1 MIRRS
6 VCEEVLGAAL
16 STGADYAEIF
26 AEHTPTSSVNMVD
39 RRIED
44 ASASITA
51 GAGIRVMLGTRTVYG
66 STNDLSKGGLIRLAR
81 QVAEALASGRAEVQ
95 IRLGD
100 FRFRSAHPLLRPSSE
115 VPKKEKAEVL
125 KRCYF
130 AALEADPRIRQ
141 VKARL
146 LDTDRNFLIA
156 NSEGKYILDRQVR
169 TRLVCNSIAED
180 PRGTESGFCGPG
192 RRMGMEMFES
202 AVSPE
207 ETGREASRVAL
218 ARLGA
223 AFCPAGKM
231 TVAIE
236 NGFGGVIFHE
246 ACGHSLEATAVA
258 TGTSQM
264 AGKLGQ
270 KIANEKVTAIDDPT
284 EKNAWGS
291 IDVDDE
297 GTLTHKIVLIEKGVL
312 RSYMI
317 DRLGARRM
325 GMLSTGS
332 ARRQDYSF
340 EPTSR
345 MTNTYIDNG
354 PDDNA
359 DIIASIENGLYA
371 VKMGG
376 GSVNPITGAFNF
388 AVDEGYLV
396 RNGKIG
402 QCVKGASLI
411 GTGSE
416 VLMNIDMVGKNRA
429 NGQGMCG
436 SSSGSIPNEVGQ
448 PLIRISNI
456 TVGGREQ

>member
-1 MIRRS
+1 MISQRI
-6 VCEEVLGAAL
+6 CEEVLSKAL
-16 STGADYAEIF
+16 STGGDYAEIF
-26 AEHTPTSSVNMVD
+26 AERTPSSSLYMVD
-39 RRIED
+39 KKLE
-44 ASASITA
+44 SISSDVTM
-51 GAGIRVMLGTRTVYG
+51 GAGIRVMRGTRTVFG
-66 STNDLSKGGLIRLAR
+66 STTDLTRTGLLRLAE
-81 QVAEALASGRAEVQ
+81 QVAGALDEGTAEVQ
-95 IRLGD
+95 IRLG
-100 FRFRSAHPLLRPSSE
+100 RLSIPHAHPIVCPSSE
-115 VPKKEKAEVL
+115 VSKKEKLEVL

-130 AALEADPRIRQ
+130 AALEKDQRIKQ

-146 LDTDRNFLIA
+146 IDNDRNFLIA
-156 NSEGKYILDRQVR
+156 TSEGKYILDRQVR
-169 TRLVCNSIAED
+169 TRLLCSSVAED
-180 PRGTESGFCGPG
+180 KNGTESGFEGPG

-202 AVSPE
+202 VVSPE
-207 ETGREASRVAL
+207 ETGREASRIAL

-223 AFCPAGKM
+223 SFCPAGRM
-231 TVAIE
+231 TVAVE

-246 ACGHSLEATAVA
+246 ACGHSLEATSVA

-270 KIANEKVTAIDDPT
+270 RIACEKVTAIDDPT

-297 GTLTHKIVLIEKGVL
+297 GTITHKIVLIEKGIL
-312 RSYMI
+312 KSYMI
-317 DRLGARRM
+317 DKLGGRRM
-325 GMLSTGS
+325 NMLSTGS
-332 ARRQDYSF
+332 ARRQDYTF

-354 PDDNA
+354 PDENA

-388 AVDEGYLV
+388 GVEEGYLV
-396 RNGKIG
+396 KNGKIG
-402 QCVKGASLI
+402 ACVKGASLI

-416 VLMNIDMVGKNRA
+416 VLMNIDMVGKNRF

-436 SSSGSIPNEVGQ
+436 SSSGSIFNEVGQ
-448 PLIRISNI
+448 PLIRISSI
-456 TVGGREQ
+456 TVGGRN

>member
-1 MIRRS
+1 MIIKKT
-6 VCEEVLGAAL
+6 VCEEVLAAAL

-26 AEHTPTSSVNMVD
+26 AEHTPASSIYMVD
-39 RRIED
+39 RHIEE
-44 ASASITA
+44 ASSSITA
-51 GAGIRVMLGTRTVYG
+51 GAGIRVMKGTRTVYG
-66 STNDLSKGGLIRLAR
+66 STVDMSRSGLLRLAR
-81 QVAEALASGRAEVQ
+81 QVADALEEGHAEVQ

-100 FRFRSAHPLLRPSSE
+100 FRFRAAHPILRPSSG
-115 VPKKEKAEVL
+115 VPKAEKAEVL

-130 AALEADPRIRQ
+130 AAAEADECIKQ

-146 LDTDRNFLIA
+146 MDSDRNILIA
-156 NSEGKYILDRQVR
+156 NSEGKYIVDRQVR
-169 TRLVCNSIAED
+169 TRLAVTAIASD
-180 PRGTESGFCGPG
+180 LRGTESGFTGPG
-192 RRMGMEMFES
+192 RRMGMEMFDS
-202 AVSPE
+202 VVSPE
-207 ETGREASRVAL
+207 GTGREAARIAI

-223 AFCPAGKM
+223 SFCPAGKM

-270 KIANEKVTAIDDPT
+270 KIACEKVTAIDDPT
-284 EKNAWGS
+284 ERNAWGS

-312 RSYMI
+312 KSYMI

-332 ARRQDYSF
+332 GRRQDYTF

-354 PDDNA
+354 PDRNE
-359 DIIASIENGLYA
+359 DIIASIEDGLYA
-371 VKMGG
+371 VQMGG

-388 AVDEGYLV
+388 AVEEGYLV
-396 RNGKIG
+396 KNGKIG
-402 QCVKGASLI
+402 RCVKGASLI

-416 VLMNIDMVGKNRA
+416 VLMNIDMVGQNRF

-436 SSSGSIPNEVGQ
+436 STSGSIPNEVGQ
-448 PLIRISNI
+448 PLIRISSI
-456 TVGGREQ
+456 TVGGRN

>member
-1 MIRRS
+1 MIS
-6 VCEEVLGAAL
+6 MAICEEVLAKAL
-16 STGADYAEIF
+16 STGADYGEIF
-26 AEHTPTSSVNMVD
+26 AEHTPTSGLYMVD
-39 RRIED
+39 KRLEEISD
-44 ASASITA
+44 TVVA

-66 STNDLSKGGLIRLAR
+66 STTDMTREGLIRLAE
-81 QVAEALASGRAEVQ
+81 QVADALGEGKAGVS
-95 IRLGD
+95 IRL
-100 FRFRSAHPLLRPSSE
+100 APVQTNTCCPVLRPSFDA
-115 VPKKEKAEVL
+115 PKREKLEIL

-130 AALEADPRIRQ
+130 SAMESDRRIKQ
-141 VKARL
+141 VKARIF
-146 LDTDRNFLIA
+146 DVDRNILIA
-156 NSEGKYILDRQVR
+156 TSEGKYIRDRQVR
-169 TRLVCNSIAED
+169 TRLTCTSVAED
-180 PRGTESGFCGPG
+180 KNGTESGFYGPG
-192 RRMGMEMFES
+192 RRMGMEMFDTV
-202 AVSPE
+202 VSPE
-207 ETGREASRVAL
+207 GTGKEASRIAV

-223 AFCPAGKM
+223 SFCPAGKM
-231 TVAIE
+231 TVAVE

-270 KIANEKVTAIDDPT
+270 QIAGEKVTAIDDPT

-297 GTLTHKIVLIEKGVL
+297 GTPTHKIVLIEKGVL
-312 RSYMI
+312 KSYMI
-317 DRLGARRM
+317 DKLGGRRM
-325 GMLSTGS
+325 GMPSTGS

-354 PDDNA
+354 PDKNEE
-359 DIIASIENGLYA
+359 IIASMENGLYA

-388 AVDEGYLV
+388 GVDEGYLV
-396 RNGKIG
+396 KNGKIT

-416 VLMNIDMVGKNRA
+416 VLMNIDMVGQNRF

-436 SSSGSIPNEVGQ
+436 SSSGSVPNEVGQ
-448 PLIRISNI
+448 PLIRISSI
-456 TVGGREQ
+456 TVGGRN